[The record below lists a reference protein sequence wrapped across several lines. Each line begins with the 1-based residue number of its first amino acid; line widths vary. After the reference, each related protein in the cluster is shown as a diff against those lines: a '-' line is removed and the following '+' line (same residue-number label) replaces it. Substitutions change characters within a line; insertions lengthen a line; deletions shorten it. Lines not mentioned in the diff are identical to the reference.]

1 MPHSPK
7 SALAANL
14 ATPGDDVITLVATD
28 ITTALSLDGGAGN
41 DILQLDGGG
50 FFDLNFPATFANIET
65 VRGSAAA
72 ATIKIGGERLAGV
85 TRIEG
90 GNSGA
95 DNLILTGDVLDLRGK
110 TITGFSRIDVASGFA
125 PVEVRL
131 NDKATAM
138 KVFLYETDQD
148 RLILEGGT
156 FSAAEIATLHDQ
168 GVDSVTDANGTYVN
182 HAPIVAS
189 LANGFIAT
197 SVGTTVFLDV
207 GRNATVT
214 DDDET
219 LAFLDVFCFAGDDG
233 KDVLGIDATGT
244 VTLSSGVS
252 DGSKISVG
260 GVEIGTILM
269 ESSIEFFVEFNGDAS
284 LARVQELLR
293 CLTYKNTSADAS
305 LVGLRDIG
313 INLVDQGQRWSPSN
327 VTVTLAP
334 AEARVLTPG
343 NDAITGTAGD
353 DIFVASAY
361 TLTAGDVIDGGDGR
375 DTLKGTGG
383 GLDLRLPATFANFE
397 AIQGSTGDDH
407 IIIDAARLA
416 GITTLDGGLHQF
428 VDQLDLYGATLDL
441 RGKTI
446 SDFENIVLRS
456 DNAHVTVADKATAL
470 LIQGSLI
477 SGSHLTLTGGTFTDA
492 ERKIIHDNGIQT
504 ITDGAGTHQN
514 QVPQLTNL
522 NGDRVLTSRG
532 RSAFL
537 DAGANAILI
546 DDDAALGLLRVMRVA
561 GEDPNDRLGIAVSD
575 RVGLTDGVNSGSKI
589 KIGGTEIG
597 QINFAG
603 NTAFDIS
610 LNPSA
615 TPALVQELVRSLTFT
630 NSGPAGTLLNEAAF
644 EITIS
649 DPGGRSATATV
660 TVAQENLAPSG
671 VELSHLTV
679 KELSAAGTVVGTL
692 SATDFNPNDTTTFS
706 LADDAGGRFAI
717 AGNAVVVRDGAKL
730 DFEQGQAHS
739 IVVRATDKGGLS
751 SLRTFAIAV
760 EDMAVETTSGT
771 PDLDRLVGGAGDDS
785 LAGDAGN
792 DSLAGGAGK
801 DMLSGGLGNDWI
813 AGGLGND
820 RLFGGAGKD
829 VFVFDMKPHAKTNLD
844 TVVDYNVRDDSIHL
858 ENAVFKGLGTKG
870 TAAKPA
876 KLSANMFWLGAKP
889 HDKDDRVGYDKKTGV
904 VWHDSD
910 GIGGAATQKIAIL
923 KKGLHVTAADFFL
936 I

>member
-7 SALAANL
+7 SALAADL

-110 TITGFSRIDVASGFA
+110 TITGFTRIDVASGFA

-148 RLILEGGT
+148 RLILQGGT

-182 HAPIVAS
+182 HAPIVAL

-197 SVGTTVFLDV
+197 PIGNTVFLDV

-219 LAFLDVFCFAGDDG
+219 LAFLDVFCFAGDNG

-313 INLVDQGQRWSPSN
+313 INLIDQGQRWSPSN

-334 AEARVLTPG
+334 AEALVLTPG

-353 DIFVASAY
+353 DIFVASAH
-361 TLTAGDVIDGGDGR
+361 TLSAGDVIDGGDGR

-407 IIIDAARLA
+407 IIVDAARLA

-446 SDFENIVLRS
+446 TGFENILLRS

-492 ERKIIHDNGIQT
+492 ERKTIHDNGIQT

-575 RVGLTDGVNSGSKI
+575 RVGLTGGVTSGSRVEI
-589 KIGGTEIG
+589 DGIEIG
-597 QINFAG
+597 QIDFVG
-603 NTAFDIS
+603 TTAFDVS
-610 LNPSA
+610 LNASA
-615 TPALVQELVRSLTFT
+615 TPALVQVLVRSLTFT
-630 NSGPAGTLLNEAAF
+630 NSSPAGTLLNEAAF

-649 DPGGRSATATV
+649 DPGGRSAKATV

-671 VELSHLTV
+671 LELSHLTV

-771 PDLDRLVGGAGDDS
+771 PDSDRLVGGAGDDS

-801 DMLSGGLGNDWI
+801 DLLSGGLGNDWI

-829 VFVFDMKPHAKTNLD
+829 VFSFDITRQPS
-844 TVVDYNVRDDSIHL
+844 VCRR
-858 ENAVFKGLGTKG
+858 
-870 TAAKPA
+870 AA
-876 KLSANMFWLGAKP
+876 
-889 HDKDDRVGYDKKTGV
+889 
-904 VWHDSD
+904 
-910 GIGGAATQKIAIL
+910 
-923 KKGLHVTAADFFL
+923 
-936 I
+936 

>member
-1 MPHSPK
+1 M
-7 SALAANL
+7 
-14 ATPGDDVITLVATD
+14 
-28 ITTALSLDGGAGN
+28 
-41 DILQLDGGG
+41 
-50 FFDLNFPATFANIET
+50 
-65 VRGSAAA
+65 RGSAAA

-182 HAPIVAS
+182 HAPIVAL

-219 LAFLDVFCFAGDDG
+219 LAFLDVFCFAGDNG

-305 LVGLRDIG
+305 LVGLRGIG

-361 TLTAGDVIDGGDGR
+361 TLSAGDVIDGGDGR

-446 SDFENIVLRS
+446 
-456 DNAHVTVADKATAL
+456 
-470 LIQGSLI
+470 
-477 SGSHLTLTGGTFTDA
+477 TGFREHPPA
-492 ERKIIHDNGIQT
+492 VRQCPR
-504 ITDGAGTHQN
+504 DGRRQ
-514 QVPQLTNL
+514 
-522 NGDRVLTSRG
+522 GDRPADSGVPDQWQSPHAHRRHLHRCRAKNHPRQRHPNHYGWRG
-532 RSAFL
+532 HSP
-537 DAGANAILI
+537 
-546 DDDAALGLLRVMRVA
+546 
-561 GEDPNDRLGIAVSD
+561 E
-575 RVGLTDGVNSGSKI
+575 
-589 KIGGTEIG
+589 
-597 QINFAG
+597 
-603 NTAFDIS
+603 
-610 LNPSA
+610 PSA
-615 TPALVQELVRSLTFT
+615 
-630 NSGPAGTLLNEAAF
+630 
-644 EITIS
+644 
-649 DPGGRSATATV
+649 AT
-660 TVAQENLAPSG
+660 
-671 VELSHLTV
+671 H
-679 KELSAAGTVVGTL
+679 
-692 SATDFNPNDTTTFS
+692 
-706 LADDAGGRFAI
+706 
-717 AGNAVVVRDGAKL
+717 
-730 DFEQGQAHS
+730 
-739 IVVRATDKGGLS
+739 
-751 SLRTFAIAV
+751 
-760 EDMAVETTSGT
+760 
-771 PDLDRLVGGAGDDS
+771 
-785 LAGDAGN
+785 
-792 DSLAGGAGK
+792 
-801 DMLSGGLGNDWI
+801 
-813 AGGLGND
+813 
-820 RLFGGAGKD
+820 
-829 VFVFDMKPHAKTNLD
+829 
-844 TVVDYNVRDDSIHL
+844 
-858 ENAVFKGLGTKG
+858 
-870 TAAKPA
+870 
-876 KLSANMFWLGAKP
+876 
-889 HDKDDRVGYDKKTGV
+889 
-904 VWHDSD
+904 
-910 GIGGAATQKIAIL
+910 
-923 KKGLHVTAADFFL
+923 
-936 I
+936 